1 MVPRTSRTGRGFKGA
16 WSYYAH
22 DKRTPEQK
30 AQGQEVRSR
39 ERVGFVHTENLGG
52 IEDDRAAIGLMIDT
66 ARQSGRCE
74 KPVYAFSLSWH
85 PEETPS
91 QQQMI
96 WAGRDA
102 LKALGMQDHQAV
114 MISHTDTPH
123 PHVHVIVNRVH
134 PETGKAINV
143 YKDYEKLSAWALEY
157 EREQGKVYCQAR
169 AFKGLARKRAMEQD
183 GPHPPRYV
191 DNTIAES
198 WARSDNGKSFQAALE
213 AKAWKLA
220 RGDKKE
226 NVLMAVAPSGKA
238 FAILRE
244 LNKGLPKGQKIKE
257 DDFNRKTGDLD
268 RDKLKSVKQVQFE
281 THKRLGIEE
290 RQRKWIFGNA
300 RYEAR
305 EEERKARRQ
314 RVFDRWSQ
322 RKRDRLE
329 TRQEREQKLTQAAAD
344 ARIEQARQDALK
356 AQQVR
361 QQQQALKALD
371 ERMKKGGMVYRL
383 SGKAKQDK
391 KDREIM
397 QERLGRSRQ
406 MVEGWID
413 RERQRS
419 EPEMTGL
426 RTHHEAERVALEA
439 KIEEARKVMEGREGQ
454 PERVAQQRRS
464 EPGER
469 QEYGRGGRTRER

>member
-1 MVPRTSRTGRGFKGA
+1 MVPRTSRLGRGFKGA

-30 AQGQEVRSR
+30 EQAEAVRTR

-66 ARQSGRCE
+66 ARQSSRCE

-91 QQQMI
+91 QKQMI

-102 LKALGMQDHQAV
+102 LKVLGMQDHQAV
-114 MISHTDTPH
+114 MISHTDTSH

-183 GPHPPRYV
+183 GTHPPRYV
-191 DNTIAES
+191 DNTIAEG
-198 WARSDNGKSFQAALE
+198 WARSDNGQSFKAALE
-213 AKAWKLA
+213 AKDWKLA
-220 RGDKKE
+220 RGDRKE
-226 NVLMAVAPSGKA
+226 KVLMAVAPGGRA

-244 LNKGLPKGQKIKE
+244 LNKGLPKDQRIKE
-257 DDFNRKTGDLD
+257 DDFNRKLGDLD

-281 THKRLGIEE
+281 THKRLDLEE

-305 EEERKARRQ
+305 EEERKARRL

-329 TRQEREQKLTQAAAD
+329 SRQEQEQKRTQAAAD
-344 ARIEQARQDALK
+344 ARMEQARQEALK

-391 KDREIM
+391 EDREIM
-397 QERLGRSRQ
+397 QERLDRSRQ
-406 MVEGWID
+406 RVEGWVN
-413 RERQRS
+413 RERGN
-419 EPEMTGL
+419 M
-426 RTHHEAERVALEA
+426 AEEFKAQAHRQETERAELEK
-439 KIEEARKVMEGREGQ
+439 KIEEARKL
-454 PERVAQQRRS
+454 
-464 EPGER
+464 GEW
-469 QEYGRGGRTRER
+469 REREPSRAPGMQAERGEGLSR

>member
-16 WSYYAH
+16 WAYYAH

-30 AQGQEVRSR
+30 AQAEVVRTR
-39 ERVGFVHTENLGG
+39 ERVGFIHTENLGG
-52 IEDDRAAIGLMIDT
+52 IENDRAAIGLMIDT
-66 ARQSGRCE
+66 ARQSYRCE

-96 WAGRDA
+96 FAGRDA
-102 LKALGMQDHQAV
+102 LKVLGMQEHQAV
-114 MISHTDTPH
+114 MISHTDTAH

-143 YKDYEKLSAWALEY
+143 YKDYEKLSAWALAY

-183 GPHPPRYV
+183 GTHPPRYV
-191 DNTIAES
+191 DNTIAEG
-198 WARSDNGKSFQAALE
+198 WARSDNGQSFKAALE
-213 AKAWKLA
+213 AKEWKLA
-220 RGDKKE
+220 RGDRKE
-226 NVLMAVAPSGKA
+226 KVLMAVAPGGRA

-244 LNKGLPKGQKIKE
+244 LNKGLPKDQQRIKE
-257 DDFNRKTGDLD
+257 DDFNRKMGDLD
-268 RDKLKSVKQVQFE
+268 RDTLKSVKQVQFE
-281 THKRLGIEE
+281 THKRLDLEE

-305 EEERKARRQ
+305 EEERKARRL
-314 RVFDRWSQ
+314 RVFERWSQ

-329 TRQEREQKLTQAAAD
+329 SRQEQEQKRTQAAAD
-344 ARIEQARQDALK
+344 ARMEQARQEALK

-371 ERMKKGGMVYRL
+371 ARMKKGGVVYRL
-383 SGKAKQDK
+383 SGKARQDQE
-391 KDREIM
+391 DREIM

-406 MVEGWID
+406 MIEGWID
-413 RERQRS
+413 RERRRS
-419 EPEMTGL
+419 EPELTALNMRHVT
-426 RTHHEAERVALEA
+426 ERAALEA

-454 PERVAQQRRS
+454 PERVAQQQRA
-464 EPGER
+464 EPGSR
-469 QEYGRGGRTRER
+469 QQGQGRSLGR

>member
-1 MVPRTSRTGRGFKGA
+1 MVPRTSRPGRGFKGA
-16 WSYYAH
+16 WAYYAH

-30 AQGQEVRSR
+30 AQGQAVRTR
-39 ERVGFVHTENLGG
+39 ERVGFVQTENLGG

-66 ARQSGRCE
+66 ARQSYRCE

-91 QQQMI
+91 PQQMI
-96 WAGRDA
+96 FAGREA
-102 LKALGMQDHQAV
+102 LTVLGMQEHQAV
-114 MISHTDTPH
+114 MISHTDTAH

-143 YKDYEKLSAWALEY
+143 YKDQEKLSAWALEY

-169 AFKGLARKRAMEQD
+169 AFKGLARKLAMEQD
-183 GPHPPRYV
+183 GTHPPRYV

-198 WARSDNGKSFQAALE
+198 WARSDNGQRFKAALE
-213 AKAWKLA
+213 AKEWKLA

-226 NVLMAVAPSGKA
+226 NVLMAVAPGGRA

-244 LNKGLPKGQKIKE
+244 LNKGLPKDQRIKE

-268 RDKLKSVKQVQFE
+268 RDTLKSVKQVQFE
-281 THKRLGIEE
+281 THKRLELEE

-305 EEERKARRQ
+305 EEERKARRL

-329 TRQEREQKLTQAAAD
+329 SRQEQEQKRTQAAAD
-344 ARIEQARQDALK
+344 TRMEQARQEALK

-383 SGKAKQDK
+383 SGRVKLDK
-391 KDREIM
+391 EDREM
-397 QERLGRSRQ
+397 MKERLDRSRQ
-406 MVEGWID
+406 RVEGWVD
-413 RERQRS
+413 RERSRS
-419 EPEMTGL
+419 EPELTALNMRHT
-426 RTHHEAERVALEA
+426 AERTALEA

-454 PERVAQQRRS
+454 PERVAQPQRA
-464 EPGER
+464 EPGR
-469 QEYGRGGRTRER
+469 QQGQGRSLGR